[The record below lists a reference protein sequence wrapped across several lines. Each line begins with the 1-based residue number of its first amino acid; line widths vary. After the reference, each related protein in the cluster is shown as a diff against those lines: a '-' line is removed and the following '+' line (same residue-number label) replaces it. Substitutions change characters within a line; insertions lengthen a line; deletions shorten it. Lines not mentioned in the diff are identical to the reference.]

1 VLLTRAD
8 HPFIRF
14 GGQGHA
20 YDGLASDVW
29 SLGVILY
36 ALIARQLPFDN
47 EHIPTLLDLIKRGT
61 YEWSREI
68 GPVAR
73 DLFSRM
79 ITIDPRK
86 RIKASEPDC

>member
-1 VLLTRAD
+1 MPSCLLRS
-8 HPFIRF
+8 
-14 GGQGHA
+14 QGYA

-47 EHIPTLLDLIKRGT
+47 DHIPTLLDLIKRGT
-61 YEWSREI
+61 YEWSRDI
-68 GPVAR
+68 GQTAR
-73 DLFSRM
+73 DLISRM

-86 RIKASEPDC
+86 RIKVRPAMVAKSLRD